1 MSPTSGGNMDL
12 WLFHGFRS
20 ALLQQPHLLTSGQAY
35 FGSNIRIL
43 VSLNKE
49 SKVTGPLN
57 RIWKEMPQL
66 QNTSTKLSC
75 RHTSVAFK

>member
-1 MSPTSGGNMDL
+1 MDL

-20 ALLQQPHLLTSGQAY
+20 ALLQHVHLLTSGQAY
-35 FGSNIRIL
+35 FGSNIRTL

-57 RIWKEMPQL
+57 
-66 QNTSTKLSC
+66 
-75 RHTSVAFK
+75 